1 MDAAQGTGLCVDSRD
16 GKVMAVSAREDG
28 NSTVCW
34 FGSLVSGL
42 ILVFSLLANLLLKFF
57 LLTLSGAPQ
66 CNVNWNSAGCRLL
79 EVAVLFIN
87 IFDKVVGGG
96 GGGS

>member
-1 MDAAQGTGLCVDSRD
+1 MGTPLS
-16 GKVMAVSAREDG
+16 GKVMAISVTREDG

-42 ILVFSLLANLLLKFF
+42 ILVFSLLANLLLKF

-66 CNVNWNSAGCRLL
+66 CNVNWNSAGCSML

-96 GGGS
+96 GGPNRN